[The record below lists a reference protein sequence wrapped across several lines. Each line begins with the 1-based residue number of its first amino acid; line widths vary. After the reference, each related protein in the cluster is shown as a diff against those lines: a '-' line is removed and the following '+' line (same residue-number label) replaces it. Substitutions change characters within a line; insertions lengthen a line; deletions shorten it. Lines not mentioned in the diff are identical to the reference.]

1 MTEIKFQHFSQW
13 WGLGVIKHFNGFGC
27 DADFATVDFWNT
39 LIKVSVE
46 EDDKDET
53 DLLTVLV

>member
-53 DLLTVLV
+53 D